1 MQARVYQALDDR
13 PEIGRWEFDVARER
27 QLRSKFHA
35 MTLLKFKL
43 AARVQQRIT
52 SALETDSSLA

>member
-1 MQARVYQALDDR
+1 MSRANASSGV
-13 PEIGRWEFDVARER
+13 
-27 QLRSKFHA
+27 KFHA

-52 SALETDSSLA
+52 LALETDSSLA